1 MQEVHIM
8 IRTDTVSLTVIPAVA
23 FRQKLKQGGS
33 GIVILRPEARQ
44 PGIASISRTS
54 GDPIINQ
61 QTDQKLFPE
70 EAFKEAM
77 RLTLG
82 LPYRKTTPVK
92 VTEDMIVKEIK
103 EEEPEPE
110 IKLNEE
116 AYQAIVARYTDKS
129 GHLSYDLINKEMIR
143 FAKSSSIVRG
153 MIQEGKKASV
163 IRNYIVSNKFR
174 NIADHDDLTN
184 ADIKLIVEML
194 DEVSPKGVFKELDAE
209 IRKMLG
215 AQKKAV

>member
-77 RLTLG
+77 RLTRG

-174 NIADHDDLTN
+174 NIADNDDLTN

>member
-1 MQEVHIM
+1 M

-174 NIADHDDLTN
+174 NIADNDDLTN
-184 ADIKLIVEML
+184 EEIKLIVEML

>member
-103 EEEPEPE
+103 EEEPDPE

-174 NIADHDDLTN
+174 NIADNDDLTN

>member
-1 MQEVHIM
+1 M

-54 GDPIINQ
+54 GAPIINQ

-92 VTEDMIVKEIK
+92 LAEDMIVKEIK
-103 EEEPEPE
+103 EEEPEPD

-174 NIADHDDLTN
+174 NIADNDDLTN

>member
-1 MQEVHIM
+1 M

-54 GDPIINQ
+54 GNPIINQ

-174 NIADHDDLTN
+174 NIADNDDLTN

-194 DEVSPKGVFKELDAE
+194 DEVSPKGVFKEIDAE

>member
-54 GDPIINQ
+54 GNPIINQ

-174 NIADHDDLTN
+174 NIADNDDLTN

>member
-1 MQEVHIM
+1 M

-103 EEEPEPE
+103 EEEPELNFKCKYGS
-110 IKLNEE
+110 INVKLSK
-116 AYQAIVARYTDKS
+116 IPILK
-129 GHLSYDLINKEMIR
+129 HFI
-143 FAKSSSIVRG
+143 
-153 MIQEGKKASV
+153 
-163 IRNYIVSNKFR
+163 
-174 NIADHDDLTN
+174 
-184 ADIKLIVEML
+184 
-194 DEVSPKGVFKELDAE
+194 
-209 IRKMLG
+209 
-215 AQKKAV
+215 

>member
-1 MQEVHIM
+1 M

-54 GDPIINQ
+54 GGPIINQ
-61 QTDQKLFPE
+61 QTDLKLFPE

-174 NIADHDDLTN
+174 NIADNDDLTN

>member
-1 MQEVHIM
+1 M

-103 EEEPEPE
+103 EEEPDPE

-174 NIADHDDLTN
+174 NIADNDDLTN

>member
-1 MQEVHIM
+1 M

-174 NIADHDDLTN
+174 NIADNDDLTN

-194 DEVSPKGVFKELDAE
+194 DEVSPKGVFKEIDAE

>member
-1 MQEVHIM
+1 M

-54 GDPIINQ
+54 GNPIINQ

-174 NIADHDDLTN
+174 NIADNDDLTN

>member
-1 MQEVHIM
+1 M

-61 QTDQKLFPE
+61 LTDQKLFPE

-103 EEEPEPE
+103 EEEPDPE

-174 NIADHDDLTN
+174 NIADNDDLTN

>member
-1 MQEVHIM
+1 MKSGSDVGGAYNDSYRYGFFNCDPGCRFQTETEAGRLGNRHPSSGSQAAWH
-8 IRTDTVSLTVIPAVA
+8 SL
-23 FRQKLKQGGS
+23 
-33 GIVILRPEARQ
+33 
-44 PGIASISRTS
+44 
-54 GDPIINQ
+54 DQ
-61 QTDQKLFPE
+61 QDFGRSYHQLFPE

-174 NIADHDDLTN
+174 NIADNDDLTN